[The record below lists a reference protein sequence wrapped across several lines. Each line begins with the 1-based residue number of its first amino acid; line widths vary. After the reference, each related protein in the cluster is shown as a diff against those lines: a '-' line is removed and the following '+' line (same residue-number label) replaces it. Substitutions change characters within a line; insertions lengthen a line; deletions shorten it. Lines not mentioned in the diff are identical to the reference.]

1 MAKID
6 PNELCPCE
14 SGLLFKECHE
24 PKIKRPKIPEIK
36 EAITLE
42 VIPEPDPDT
51 RTVFIY
57 QGEGTVAI
65 TGYEVGLALL
75 CGGANLNL
83 LLGYQKLIFITL
95 SFVVMDV
102 VHTMRF
108 DIL

>member
-1 MAKID
+1 MTKID

-24 PKIKRPKIPEIK
+24 PKIKRPEVPEIK
-36 EAITLE
+36 ETITLE

-75 CGGANLNL
+75 CGGCKSQLVIGVPKVNIHNIVIRCNGCGAYNE
-83 LLGYQKLIFITL
+83 
-95 SFVVMDV
+95 V
-102 VHTMRF
+102 
-108 DIL
+108 

>member
-75 CGGANLNL
+75 CGVQISTCYWGTKANIHNIVIRCNGCGAYNE
-83 LLGYQKLIFITL
+83 
-95 SFVVMDV
+95 V
-102 VHTMRF
+102 
-108 DIL
+108 